1 MVEVPSPSNLE
12 ILFSEWLDAMRRG
25 DLARMA
31 AVLAP
36 DAVHQGIRSESRCE
50 SAEQILESV
59 RPRVGN
65 PPPLDAL
72 ELVAAGDHVVM
83 SVRGPAIG
91 APAGRDDDE
100 RRDQASIVFTLRDGK
115 ITRMHDFVHRR
126 DALASAGASPA
137 WE

>member
-1 MVEVPSPSNLE
+1 MSEVRSPSNLE
-12 ILFSEWLDAMRRG
+12 IVFSEWLDAMRRG

-36 DAVHQGIRSESRCE
+36 DAVHHCIWSEWRCE

-65 PPPLDAL
+65 PPQVDAL
-72 ELVAAGDHVVM
+72 ELLAAGDHVVM

-91 APAGRDDDE
+91 APAGRDEDE
-100 RRDQASIVFTLRDGK
+100 RRDHASIVFTLRDGK

-126 DALASAGASPA
+126 DALESAGASPA